1 MSLIPEESILL
12 KIIFDVTVE
21 KNNDYT
27 KGALFLPNFYK
38 DLEKM
43 KSKIFKK
50 AKYLQFKIIYQIRFF
65 GKDYLYRYN
74 NLFR

>member
-43 KSKIFKK
+43 KGKIFKK
-50 AKYLQFKIIYQIRFF
+50 AKYL
-65 GKDYLYRYN
+65 
-74 NLFR
+74 